1 MSISLQQQALHKE
14 SVILRYL
21 IKELK
26 VQSTD
31 RVPAYICA
39 GLVQK
44 TAKPVANCVLHE

>member
-21 IKELK
+21 IEELK
-26 VQSTD
+26 VQS
-31 RVPAYICA
+31 RVPAYICT